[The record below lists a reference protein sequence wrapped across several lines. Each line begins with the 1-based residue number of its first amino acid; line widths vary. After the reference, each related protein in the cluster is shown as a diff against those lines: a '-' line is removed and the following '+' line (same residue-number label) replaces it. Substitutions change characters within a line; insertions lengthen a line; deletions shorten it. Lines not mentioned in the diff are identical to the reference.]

1 MKRFLF
7 ATALMGAVAFSGLAQ
22 KTKTQANANA
32 SNETSAEAKGRQI
45 NLQSATQIAAQLQGA
60 LDAKHAKVGDRV
72 VLKTTQAVKENG
84 EVIIPKGAQ
93 LFGHVTDVQ
102 QQTKSSGESHIG
114 LLFDQL
120 RSGSSQIPITAS
132 IISITQA
139 RSNAQANNAGIESDT
154 MAASSTSARSSR
166 SSSGNGGLLGGV
178 GNTVGGVVNT
188 TTNTVGNV
196 AGSTTNAVGST
207 VGATTNTAGSLTG
220 SLSGLQITQSTGA
233 SAEGGSTLSLT
244 GKNLRLDSGATFQLS
259 VSSSTSAR
267 SNP

>member
-1 MKRFLF
+1 MKKFLF
-7 ATALMGAVAFSGLAQ
+7 ATALIGAVTFSGLAQ
-22 KTKTQANANA
+22 KTKTQANASA
-32 SNETSAEAKGRQI
+32 DNETSAEARGRQI
-45 NLQSATQIAAQLQGA
+45 NLQSATQIAAQLQGT
-60 LDAKHAKVGDRV
+60 LDAKHAKAGDRV

-84 EVIIPKGAQ
+84 EVIVPKGAQ
-93 LFGHVTDVQ
+93 LIGHVTDVQ
-102 QQTKSSGESHIG
+102 QQTKSSGESRIG
-114 LLFDQL
+114 LVFDQL

-139 RSNAQANNAGIESDT
+139 RSAARANNDGMESDT
-154 MAASSTSARSSR
+154 MTRSSTSARSS
-166 SSSGNGGLLGGV
+166 SGNGGVLGGV

-207 VGATTNTAGSLTG
+207 VGATSNTAGNLTG
-220 SLSGLQITQSTGA
+220 SLSGLQITPSTSA

-244 GKNLRLDSGATFQLS
+244 GGNLRLDSGATFQLS
-259 VSSSTSAR
+259 VSSSASAR

>member
-7 ATALMGAVAFSGLAQ
+7 ATALMGAVTFSGLAQ
-22 KTKTQANANA
+22 KAKTQANANA
-32 SNETSAEAKGRQI
+32 SNETSADAKGRQI
-45 NLQSATQIAAQLQGA
+45 NLQSATQIAGQLQGT
-60 LDAKHAKVGDRV
+60 LDAKQAKVGDRV

-93 LFGHVTDVQ
+93 LIGHVTDVQ

-114 LLFDQL
+114 LVFDQL

-139 RSNAQANNAGIESDT
+139 RSSAQAGNNGMESDT
-154 MAASSTSARSSR
+154 MARSSTSTRSSG
-166 SSSGNGGLLGGV
+166 GNGGLLGGV
-178 GNTVGGVVNT
+178 GNTAGGVVNT
-188 TTNTVGNV
+188 TTNAVGNV

-207 VGATTNTAGSLTG
+207 VGATTNTAGNLTG
-220 SLSGLQITQSTGA
+220 SLSGLQITQSTDA

-244 GKNLRLDSGATFQLS
+244 GRNLRLDSGATFQLS